1 MKTISEKAYKAS
13 PDSPGRGVPYIQWI
27 NLGKNTV
34 IAPNDVYLLENQL
47 ENGYTFHMKIRG
59 AGKKTLVSNSLPTE
73 YGDLG
78 LIDYKG
84 VKGYPVFYPQS
95 YSSSSI
101 NIWKVNLEDIYI
113 LDSSGNRVNNYSFVA
128 ADAEQT
134 NKFPYGSES
143 NTFVTQN
150 GVWSLY
156 DTIKITKEY
165 QSWPYP
171 GILDLNGLGSNTVQE
186 IAVKEGYNDAPILL
200 CQAATNCEIT
210 MISPHQRQ
218 AVAVGV
224 MIQDSGIFIEKEPNY
239 QKIINKN
246 NESFFFDLNFTALE
260 FTTGYSE
267 YRVSDTLVPGLSLD
281 LSNTTVTETI
291 AGITTPITPLIN
303 IVGNTVNIDIPISD
317 VTSGAHV
324 NIHLAIIISN
334 HLLLATQFTN
344 VASLALI
351 NDEPNKNKVAVSK
364 KVTVNTD
371 PKLKVQTCYIYPY
384 YYPCYCNCYSKP
396 CCHCYKVIYKKRNYD
411 IEY

>member
-1 MKTISEKAYKAS
+1 
-13 PDSPGRGVPYIQWI
+13 
-27 NLGKNTV
+27 
-34 IAPNDVYLLENQL
+34 
-47 ENGYTFHMKIRG
+47 
-59 AGKKTLVSNSLPTE
+59 
-73 YGDLG
+73 
-78 LIDYKG
+78 
-84 VKGYPVFYPQS
+84 
-95 YSSSSI
+95 
-101 NIWKVNLEDIYI
+101 
-113 LDSSGNRVNNYSFVA
+113 
-128 ADAEQT
+128 
-134 NKFPYGSES
+134 
-143 NTFVTQN
+143 
-150 GVWSLY
+150 
-156 DTIKITKEY
+156 
-165 QSWPYP
+165 
-171 GILDLNGLGSNTVQE
+171 
-186 IAVKEGYNDAPILL
+186 
-200 CQAATNCEIT
+200 

-324 NIHLAIIISN
+324 NIHLAIMISN
-334 HLLLATQFTN
+334 HLLLATKFTN

-371 PKLKVQTCYIYPY
+371 PKLEVQTCYIYPY
-384 YYPCYCNCYSKP
+384 YYPCYYNCYSNP